1 MSAHAADG
9 ELARPAGKVAATGTV
24 PGDGLDPGTGPRSG
38 DGSDP
43 GAGPDP
49 GTGPGPGA
57 GSGPGD
63 GPGAG
68 FGAQAASACCLETDG
83 GSGAQA
89 PRSGRVPG
97 GARGQGDVADGASTW
112 AGDVVA
118 SLEGVSITY
127 VTRGSARTVV
137 SSYDLVLRAG
147 AVTCLAGRTG
157 CGKTSLLRVVAGL
170 LQPSTGSVTWA
181 GEPVPWRRP
190 ERVAAARAGF
200 LGYAGQDSPVLPG
213 LSVLGNILLGCPPG
227 RASRAVRAGLRQRAV
242 DLADELDLHEVLDQD
257 AATLSGGERQR
268 TAVARALPDRTHLTG
283 RHLPRPAPPR
293 PPVRPGDAVP
303 GLTGP
308 MGTRFG
314 LGEDSGV
321 VDGPSG
327 AGEDAEW
334 PRGAGSAVPG
344 LLEHWPG
351 GPGTARTHQGWGR
364 RAMPRPPRPVPLA
377 RTEGPHAAVP
387 VTYVP
392 RPVVWASRSIG

>member
-43 GAGPDP
+43 GAGPNP

-57 GSGPGD
+57 GSGSDPGAGSGPGD
-63 GPGAG
+63 GLGAG
-68 FGAQAASACCLETDG
+68 SGARAASARCLEPDG
-83 GSGAQA
+83 GSGARA

-97 GARGQGDVADGASTW
+97 GARGQGDVADEASIW

-242 DLADELDLHEVLDQD
+242 DLAEELDLHEVLDQD

-268 TAVARALPDRTHLTG
+268 TAVARALVGAPRLLCLDEPTAALDEETARHLVALLRAQATRGAAVLVTSHDPLVLEVANELHHLT
-283 RHLPRPAPPR
+283 PRPA
-293 PPVRPGDAVP
+293 VP
-303 GLTGP
+303 G
-308 MGTRFG
+308 
-314 LGEDSGV
+314 
-321 VDGPSG
+321 PS
-327 AGEDAEW
+327 
-334 PRGAGSAVPG
+334 P
-344 LLEHWPG
+344 
-351 GPGTARTHQGWGR
+351 TAPT
-364 RAMPRPPRPVPLA
+364 
-377 RTEGPHAAVP
+377 
-387 VTYVP
+387 
-392 RPVVWASRSIG
+392 

>member
-57 GSGPGD
+57 GSGSDPGAGSGPGD
-63 GPGAG
+63 GLGAG
-68 FGAQAASACCLETDG
+68 SGAQAASACCLETDG
-83 GSGAQA
+83 GSGARA

-97 GARGQGDVADGASTW
+97 GARGQGDVADGASTS
-112 AGDVVA
+112 GDVVA

-190 ERVAAARAGF
+190 ERVAAALDEETARHLVALLRAQATRG
-200 LGYAGQDSPVLPG
+200 AAVLVTSHDP
-213 LSVLGNILLGCPPG
+213 LVLE
-227 RASRAVRAGLRQRAV
+227 V
-242 DLADELDLHEVLDQD
+242 ADELH
-257 AATLSGGERQR
+257 
-268 TAVARALPDRTHLTG
+268 HLT
-283 RHLPRPAPPR
+283 PRPA
-293 PPVRPGDAVP
+293 VP
-303 GLTGP
+303 GPSLTAP
-308 MGTRFG
+308 T
-314 LGEDSGV
+314 
-321 VDGPSG
+321 
-327 AGEDAEW
+327 
-334 PRGAGSAVPG
+334 
-344 LLEHWPG
+344 
-351 GPGTARTHQGWGR
+351 
-364 RAMPRPPRPVPLA
+364 
-377 RTEGPHAAVP
+377 
-387 VTYVP
+387 
-392 RPVVWASRSIG
+392 

>member
-68 FGAQAASACCLETDG
+68 FGAPAASACCLGPDG
-83 GSGAQA
+83 GSGSRA

-118 SLEGVSITY
+118 SLEGVSVTY

-213 LSVLGNILLGCPPG
+213 LSVLENILLGCPPG
-227 RASRAVRAGLRQRAV
+227 RAARTVRAGLRQRAV

-268 TAVARALPDRTHLTG
+268 TAVARALVGAPRLLCLDEPTAALDEETARHLVALLRAQAGRGAAVLVTSHDPLVLEVADELHHLT
-283 RHLPRPAPPR
+283 PRPA
-293 PPVRPGDAVP
+293 VP
-303 GLTGP
+303 DT
-308 MGTRFG
+308 
-314 LGEDSGV
+314 S
-321 VDGPSG
+321 S
-327 AGEDAEW
+327 
-334 PRGAGSAVPG
+334 
-344 LLEHWPG
+344 
-351 GPGTARTHQGWGR
+351 TAPT
-364 RAMPRPPRPVPLA
+364 
-377 RTEGPHAAVP
+377 
-387 VTYVP
+387 
-392 RPVVWASRSIG
+392 